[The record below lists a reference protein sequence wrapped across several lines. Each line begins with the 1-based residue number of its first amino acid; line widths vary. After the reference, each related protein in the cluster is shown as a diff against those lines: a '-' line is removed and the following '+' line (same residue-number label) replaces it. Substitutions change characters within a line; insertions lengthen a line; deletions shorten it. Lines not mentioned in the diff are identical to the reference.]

1 MQNLTALDRT
11 YLARE
16 IVRRTAGEDVL
27 EQLGG
32 PLVWHLPD
40 SAMAQV
46 IRLMTPGGLVEMRV
60 PLELMARTLVAHE
73 YLATRE
79 QPSAWAE
86 AWALREGLIPPE
98 CLGAG
103 VGEGMGLARSIGYP
117 VYETHCVA
125 VFDAIQPFFELP
137 MGKMKTMTMKAAW
150 LNSIKPYEMA
160 YAGYVMV
167 TLMHGP
173 WFGALRLM
181 EMVDARIFTQ
191 ASIERLLE
199 AGFGDHGM
207 EVGDLI
213 KVIRG

>member
-1 MQNLTALDRT
+1 MQNLSPLDRT

-16 IVRRTAGEDVL
+16 IVRRTAGDETL
-27 EQLGG
+27 EMLSG
-32 PLVWHLPD
+32 PLIWHLPD

-46 IRLMTPGGLVEMRV
+46 IRLLTPTGLEAMRV

-73 YLATRE
+73 YLGNRE
-79 QPSAWAE
+79 PPEVWAE
-86 AWALREGLIPPE
+86 NWAQRQGLIPAE

-117 VYETHCVA
+117 VYETHLVA
-125 VFDAIQPFFELP
+125 VFDAIQPFFDLE
-137 MGKMKTMTMKAAW
+137 GGREKTTKMKAAW
-150 LNSIKPYEMA
+150 LNSIQPYEMA

-167 TLMHGP
+167 TLLHGP

-181 EMVDARIFTQ
+181 EMIDTKEFTQ
-191 ASIERLLE
+191 ASTQRLID
-199 AGFGDHGM
+199 AGFGEHGM
-207 EVGDLI
+207 EVGELI